1 MKDEEILEESR
12 VMIENSIAK
21 EWEKIA
27 YDKGVQDG
35 KQAERK
41 KIDKLIYKFFKGKEN
56 VDVIDIQEL
65 RRKISKLPLNKL
77 GGF

>member
-1 MKDEEILEESR
+1 MKNEKIFKKPR

-41 KIDKLIYKFFKGKEN
+41 KIDKLIYKFFKGKES
-56 VDVIDIQEL
+56 VDVIDIREL
-65 RRKISKLPLNKL
+65 RRKLKNE
-77 GGF
+77 